1 MKAGAAPLPPRVAAA
16 RAVHAVVRRGRNL
29 DQALAGPI
37 AQRPLA
43 QALAYTTL
51 RRYWSLEA
59 RVRQRLRRPLK
70 ARDADLHALLL
81 VGACELTHLDTPPH
95 AAVSQTVEAAVAL
108 GKPWARG
115 LVNAVLRG
123 LQRDP
128 GTPPEDPQARHDHPA
143 WLLEA
148 LARAWPDDWPAI
160 VAVGNRPPP
169 MTLRVADDRAAAL
182 ERLAAA
188 GIDARPHPHVAGAV
202 ILAEPRPVGDLPGFA
217 EGRLSVQDASAQLAA
232 PLLDARPGM
241 RVLDACAA
249 PGGKTGHLLQHT
261 PELDLTALDRDP
273 KRLEA
278 VADNLARLG
287 VAARLVSADAGVP
300 ETWWDG
306 RPFDRILLD
315 APCSATGVIDRHPD
329 IKHLRRPEDIPALA
343 RTQARLLDALWPT
356 LAPGGILVYATCS
369 LLPEEN
375 AERVAAFLDR
385 HPDAR
390 PLPIEAPWGRP
401 AGAGRQILPGRDEA
415 MDGFFYARLEKRR

>member
-1 MKAGAAPLPPRVAAA
+1 MKPGAAPLPPRVAAA
-16 RAVHAVVRRGRNL
+16 RAVHAVVHRGRNL
-29 DQALAGPI
+29 DQALAGAI

-51 RRYWSLEA
+51 RRYWSLDA
-59 RVRQRLRRPLK
+59 RVRQRLHRPLK

-81 VGACELTHLDTPPH
+81 VGACELTHLDTPAH

-128 GTPPEDPQARHDHPA
+128 DRPPDDPQARHDHPA

-148 LARAWPDDWPAI
+148 LERAWPDDWTAI
-160 VAVGNRPPP
+160 VAAGNRPPP
-169 MTLRVADDRAAAL
+169 MTLRVVGERAAAL
-182 ERLAAA
+182 ARLAEA
-188 GIDARPHPHVAGAV
+188 GIEARPHPCVASAV
-202 ILAEPRPVGDLPGFA
+202 VLAQPRPVAELPGFA
-217 EGRLSVQDASAQLAA
+217 TGRLSVQDASAQLAA

-261 PELDLTALDRDP
+261 PNLCLTALDQDG
-273 KRLEA
+273 KRLQA
-278 VADNLARLG
+278 VEDNLARLG
-287 VAARLVSADAGVP
+287 VGATLLVADAGAP
-300 ETWWDG
+300 QTWWDG

-315 APCSATGVIDRHPD
+315 APCSASGVIDRHPD

-375 AERVAAFLDR
+375 AEQMAAFLDR
-385 HPDAR
+385 HPDAH